1 MKINWKLRFQNKT
14 VLCAIIA
21 QLAAIVYMALG
32 FCSIVPAVTE
42 DVLVGFLFMVVDL
55 LVLVGV
61 VVDPTTSGTND
72 SAQAMTY
79 ETPRK

>member
-21 QLAAIVYMALG
+21 QLAAIIYMALG
-32 FCSIVPAVTE
+32 FFGVVPAVTE
-42 DVLVGFLFMVVDL
+42 DVIVGFLFMVVDL

-61 VVDPTTSGTND
+61 VVDPTTAGTND
-72 SAQAMTY
+72 STQAMSY
-79 ETPRK
+79 GAPKK